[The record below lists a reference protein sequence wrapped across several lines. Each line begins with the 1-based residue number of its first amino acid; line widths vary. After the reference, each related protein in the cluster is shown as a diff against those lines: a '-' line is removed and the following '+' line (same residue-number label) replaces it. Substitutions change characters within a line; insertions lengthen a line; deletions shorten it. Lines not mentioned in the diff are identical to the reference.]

1 MLMTGSG
8 MARFSEGNLTKEKMT
23 QKLDQLLLPQALA
36 AARPKMPAVWGAGSR
51 TLHVGPSCRPRAMG
65 ICKHALGA
73 QYRFLSHCPWAA
85 AGKARV
91 HRCAWHFPKR
101 GENLELVCGAQLPAS

>member
-1 MLMTGSG
+1 MLVTGSG

-36 AARPKMPAVWGAGSR
+36 AARPKMPAEGSP
-51 TLHVGPSCRPRAMG
+51 HADPGAMG
-65 ICKHALGA
+65 ICKHALGT
-73 QYRFLSHCPWAA
+73 QYRFLSHCSWAA
-85 AGKARV
+85 AGRARV

-101 GENLELVCGAQLPAS
+101 GENLELVCSAQRPAS